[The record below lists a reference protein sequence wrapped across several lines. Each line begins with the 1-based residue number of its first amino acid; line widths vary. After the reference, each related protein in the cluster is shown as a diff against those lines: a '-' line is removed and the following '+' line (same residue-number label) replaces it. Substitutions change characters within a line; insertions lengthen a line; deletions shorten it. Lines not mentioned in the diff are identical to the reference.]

1 MSEEA
6 KQFAA
11 AVKQFANANKESSAL
26 ATATFGKDGAVGKG
40 VDKLVNRL
48 NISLVTENAAKV
60 KNFIME
66 RKMQKKEMQ
75 MLRDRLGLT
84 KDDFKVMMATKKN
97 NDAFNAMQQQFAS
110 AAENLLGF
118 NPEFI
123 KELNERNEKGQF
135 RSTENMIAAID
146 LTKESLAAEMR
157 QNNIL
162 QEGRINMAKKTQKNR
177 AKAEEEQAEANAK
190 EEKRTSLLESM
201 ANGITTLNKSFLLGL
216 KDKGKFALAGLAALI
231 AAPVVM
237 LVNFFK
243 QLAVEFA
250 FLKVL
255 VKGGFRL
262 VTAPVRIVARMF
274 NSLINLNKTAGSPAV
289 KKALLGIEK
298 LGKTVF
304 SGFEKMGNFL
314 RAVKAGGLEKVG
326 NLLGKARPA
335 LTTLKNFLAPVG
347 QFFQK
352 ISSMTKTLV
361 RSSQTAR
368 SILGFAGRFGTL
380 IGKLFLPVTI
390 VMSAFDLVT
399 GFVDGFTKKEGT
411 TGEKIFAGIKAGLQK
426 LISNLVG
433 LPLKLLTKGIA
444 WVAGLFGF
452 DETSKDISSFADK
465 IPKLISDLVGA
476 PFDLIEAILDF
487 DFLGLL
493 KKIIPDKLLNL
504 VGLGGPKKPPEQVA
518 AEKAEKQ
525 RQKEIR
531 AIERDIKSRNRRMG
545 YLKSDAENQ
554 GYLES
559 DASQARAVQRYANAQ
574 KELEEKKAELA
585 ALRAQQSRGGAGG
598 ATAIDASQTRT
609 DVTAYTT
616 PMTNAEMATIPY

>member
-1 MSEEA
+1 MSEDA

-26 ATATFGKDGAVGKG
+26 AAATFGKDGAVGKG

-48 NISLVTENAAKV
+48 NVSLVTENAAKV

-66 RKMQKKEMQ
+66 RKMQKKEME

-368 SILGFAGRFGTL
+368 SILGFAKSFGTL

-399 GFVDGFTKKEGT
+399 GFVDGFTKKEGS

-493 KKIIPDKLLNL
+493 KKIIPDKLLSL

-518 AEKAEKQ
+518 AEEAEKQ

-531 AIERDIKSRNRRMG
+531 AIERDIKSRNRRMRS
-545 YLKSDAENQ
+545 LKSNAENQ

-616 PMTNAEMATIPY
+616 PMTNAEMAAIPY

>member
-1 MSEEA
+1 MSEDA

-26 ATATFGKDGAVGKG
+26 AAATFGKDGAVGKG

-48 NISLVTENAAKV
+48 NVSLVTENAAKV

-66 RKMQKKEMQ
+66 RKMQKKEME

-177 AKAEEEQAEANAK
+177 AKAEEEQAEANVK

-368 SILGFAGRFGTL
+368 SILGFAKSFGTL

-399 GFVDGFTKKEGT
+399 GFVDGFTKKEGS

-493 KKIIPDKLLNL
+493 KKIIPDKLLSL

-518 AEKAEKQ
+518 AEEAEKQ

-531 AIERDIKSRNRRMG
+531 AIERDIKSRNRRMRS
-545 YLKSDAENQ
+545 LKSNAENQ

-616 PMTNAEMATIPY
+616 PMTNAEMAAIPY